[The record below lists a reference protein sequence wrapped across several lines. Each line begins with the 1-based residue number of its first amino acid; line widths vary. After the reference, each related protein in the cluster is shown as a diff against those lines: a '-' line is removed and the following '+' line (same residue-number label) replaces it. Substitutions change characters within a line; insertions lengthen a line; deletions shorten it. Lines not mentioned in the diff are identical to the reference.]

1 MKRHEEGTSNDK
13 EKDFPPRKTKCRA
26 FLDLLLNVTDDQG
39 NKLSHED
46 IREEVDT
53 FMFEVFYLVTSFL
66 GIILKIPKKIFESLA
81 LFLKVYLF

>member
-1 MKRHEEGTSNDK
+1 MKRHEEGTCNDK
-13 EKDFPPRKTKCRA
+13 DKDFPPRKSKCMA

-53 FMFEVFYLVTSFL
+53 FMFEVFYLVILFL
-66 GIILKIPKKIFESLA
+66 GIIFKIPVT
-81 LFLKVYLF
+81 FLNL